1 MAFYLA
7 CMEGP
12 SLEDWGLWSAISMV
26 DGPGVWSGKG
36 AESDMLSEDR
46 DCRDRDSIIAP
57 CKASMDTPLLSVLL
71 FARDEVPP
79 VLHCVVTPDIKEVPE
94 ESVGRE
100 PIDGDWVSRLLSCDD
115 DWVLAWLTWSAR
127 LSPGTYRGS
136 GRGEPE

>member
-1 MAFYLA
+1 MASHLA

-36 AESDMLSEDR
+36 AESDMLSEER
-46 DCRDRDSIIAP
+46 DCRDRDSIMAP
-57 CKASMDTPLLSVLL
+57 CKASRDIPLL

-94 ESVGRE
+94 ESEGKE
-100 PIDGDWVSRLLSCDD
+100 PIDGGWVSRLLSCDD
-115 DWVLAWLTWSAR
+115 RLLAWLTGSAR